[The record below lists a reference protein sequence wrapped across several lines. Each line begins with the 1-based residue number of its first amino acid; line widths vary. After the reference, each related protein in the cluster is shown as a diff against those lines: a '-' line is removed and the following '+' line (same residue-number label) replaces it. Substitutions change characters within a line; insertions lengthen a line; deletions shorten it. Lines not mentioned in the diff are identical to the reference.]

1 MRIFMTGATG
11 YVGGAVAAHLLEHK
25 HEVAALVRPQSNSKQ
40 LRDRGATII
49 PGDLGS
55 LPDIADTLSTYDVLV
70 HAAFSAGR
78 DAVARDRTAVDVFA
92 AVNTFLVYTSGVWVF
107 GQTGE
112 RVPDEKTALNPLPLV
127 AWRPPHEQRVLASGR
142 GAVIRPGCVYGGKQ
156 SLLAGWF
163 AAADERRPLQIVGD
177 GRNRW
182 AVVNTHDLAVCYLG
196 VIEQRVGGVFHA
208 VDDTHATLDECA
220 RAVAPNGRIEH
231 VPIEAARQ
239 KMGPLTDALVVDQ
252 QISSDATRRQLRW
265 TPRRTFLTSIDEQW
279 REWRE
284 VRQ

>member
-1 MRIFMTGATG
+1 
-11 YVGGAVAAHLLEHK
+11 
-25 HEVAALVRPQSNSKQ
+25 
-40 LRDRGATII
+40 
-49 PGDLGS
+49 
-55 LPDIADTLSTYDVLV
+55 
-70 HAAFSAGR
+70 
-78 DAVARDRTAVDVFA
+78 
-92 AVNTFLVYTSGVWVF
+92 
-107 GQTGE
+107 
-112 RVPDEKTALNPLPLV
+112 
-127 AWRPPHEQRVLASGR
+127 
-142 GAVIRPGCVYGGKQ
+142 VYGGKQ

-182 AVVNTHDLAVCYLG
+182 AMVNRHDLAVCYLR
-196 VIEQRVGGVFHA
+196 VIEQRIGGVYHA
-208 VDDTHATLDECA
+208 VDDTRATLDECA
-220 RAVAPNGRIEH
+220 RAVAPNGPIEH